1 MTAGSG
7 PSLVLI
13 IDHDLGFVMWLG
25 ELFTELGFQ
34 AVPALHCRHA
44 LQLAGRLELP
54 ITTLVVNPDLPGA
67 PRMVKSLLASNPEAR
82 IILIRDAIAA
92 RDSGRARDRI
102 QANPPNIP
110 AQSRLE
116 RPSPWER
123 ISRPEWLARV
133 RKALIQTHS
142 P

>member
-1 MTAGSG
+1 MTAGPGS
-7 PSLVLI
+7 SQVLI
-13 IDHDLGFVMWLG
+13 VDHDLGFLMWLG

-44 LQLAGRLELP
+44 LQLAARLELP

-67 PRMVKSLLASNPEAR
+67 QRMVQSLLASNPGAR
-82 IILIRDAIAA
+82 VILIRDSAAA
-92 RDSGRARDRI
+92 RDSRSARDRSS
-102 QANPPNIP
+102 ANPPAIP
-110 AQSRLE
+110 AQSTLE

-123 ISRPEWLARV
+123 ISRPDWLARV
-133 RKALIQTHS
+133 RKALMRVHS